1 MGKTADPHF
10 VPFLTQ
16 LFKESDGKVRLAVT
30 RALAQIRRREKPAAG
45 PDSLRPNPFP
55 AGVKQCCRPRPD

>member
-16 LFKESDGKVRLAVT
+16 LFKVSDGKVRLAVT
-30 RALAQIRRREKPAAG
+30 RALAQIRRREKEA
-45 PDSLRPNPFP
+45 PDRNTP
-55 AGVKQCCRPRPD
+55 GRHQ